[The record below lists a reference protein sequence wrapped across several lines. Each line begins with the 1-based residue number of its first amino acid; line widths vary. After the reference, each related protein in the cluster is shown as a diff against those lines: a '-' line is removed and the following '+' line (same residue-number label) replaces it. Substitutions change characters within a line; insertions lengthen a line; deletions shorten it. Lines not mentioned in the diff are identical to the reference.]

1 MARSLKSTLRSQK
14 GQSLIELSL
23 IAPLMIFLAYGAI
36 EVGQVISTHLTMTH
50 TSREG
55 ANLVSRGTPAAQAL
69 AAIVA
74 SSSNTFKSTNG
85 ANWRIIYSKIV
96 QDTGPGVPPCPN
108 PPTTPCTYKIESQ
121 SFAVNGVLAK
131 DSKLSSTGGHVND
144 VVNIPGI
151 NGVIAGQTF
160 HVIEVF
166 YNYAPYIVTYV
177 GKGINT
183 DFYDRTIFTNVSG
196 SV

>member
-1 MARSLKSTLRSQK
+1 MMQSLRSRLGSQK

-55 ANLVSRGTPAAQAL
+55 ANLVSRGTPANDAL
-69 AAIVA
+69 NAIIA
-74 SSSNTFKSTNG
+74 SASDTFKTSNQ
-85 ANWRIIYSKIV
+85 ANWKIIYSKV
-96 QDTGPGVPPCPN
+96 TQDLTVPCPN
-108 PPTTPCTYKIESQ
+108 PPTTPCTYRIESQ
-121 SFAVNGVLAK
+121 ISDKGLLVKN
-131 DSKLSSTGGHVND
+131 SKLSATGAVNEI
-144 VVNIPGI
+144 VTIPGI

-177 GKGINT
+177 GRGINT

>member
-1 MARSLKSTLRSQK
+1 MMQSLRSRLGSQK

-55 ANLVSRGTPAAQAL
+55 ANLVSRGTAASDAL
-69 AAIVA
+69 DAVIAAA
-74 SSSNTFKSTNG
+74 SDTFKTTNQ
-85 ANWRIIYSKIV
+85 ANWKIIYAKV
-96 QDTGPGVPPCPN
+96 TQDITVPCPN
-108 PPTTPCTYKIESQ
+108 PPTTPCTYRINSQ
-121 SFAVNGVLAK
+121 LTRGLLVKN
-131 DSKLSSTGGHVND
+131 SKLSSTGAVNEI
-144 VVNIPGI
+144 VTIPGI

-160 HVIEVF
+160 QVIEVY
-166 YNYAPYIVTYV
+166 YNYLPYIVTYV

>member
-1 MARSLKSTLRSQK
+1 MMQSLRSRLSSQK

-55 ANLVSRGTPAAQAL
+55 ANLVSRGTIANDAL
-69 AAIVA
+69 DAIIA
-74 SSSNTFKSTNG
+74 SASDTFKTSNQ
-85 ANWRIIYSKIV
+85 ANWKIIYSKV
-96 QDTGPGVPPCPN
+96 TQDITVPCPN
-108 PPTTPCTYKIESQ
+108 PPTTPCTYRIESQ
-121 SFAVNGVLAK
+121 IPRGLLVKN
-131 DSKLSSTGGHVND
+131 SKLSATGAVNEI
-144 VVNIPGI
+144 VTIPGI

-160 HVIEVF
+160 QVIEVF

-177 GKGINT
+177 GRGINT

>member
-1 MARSLKSTLRSQK
+1 MMQSLRSRLGSQK

-55 ANLVSRGTPAAQAL
+55 ANLVSRGTLADDAL
-69 AAIVA
+69 TAIIA
-74 SSSNTFKSTNG
+74 SASDTFKTSNQ
-85 ANWRIIYSKIV
+85 ANWKIIYSKV
-96 QDTGPGVPPCPN
+96 TQDITIPCPN
-108 PPTTPCTYKIESQ
+108 PPTTPCTYRINSQ
-121 SFAVNGVLAK
+121 LTRGLLVKN
-131 DSKLSSTGGHVND
+131 SKLSSTGAVNEI
-144 VVNIPGI
+144 VTIPGI
-151 NGVIAGQTF
+151 SGVIAGQTF
-160 HVIEVF
+160 QVIEVY
-166 YNYAPYIVTYV
+166 YNYLPYIVTYV
-177 GKGINT
+177 GRGINT

>member
-1 MARSLKSTLRSQK
+1 MTQSLRSRLRSQK

-55 ANLVSRGTPAAQAL
+55 ANLVSRGTTANDAL
-69 AAIVA
+69 DAIVA
-74 SSSNTFKSTNG
+74 SASDTFKTSNQ
-85 ANWRIIYSKIV
+85 ANWKIIYSKV
-96 QDTGPGVPPCPN
+96 TQDLTVPCPN
-108 PPTTPCTYKIESQ
+108 PPTTPCTYRIESQ
-121 SFAVNGVLAK
+121 LTRGLLVKN
-131 DSKLSSTGGHVND
+131 SKLSSTGAVNEI
-144 VVNIPGI
+144 VTIPGI
-151 NGVIAGQTF
+151 GGVIAGQTF
-160 HVIEVF
+160 QVIEVY
-166 YNYAPYIVTYV
+166 YNYLPYIVTYV